1 MSGIRRG
8 GRGHAS
14 YNTSLC
20 WGKGIKT
27 FLCRHMRYAP
37 GPRSTKGFFLSLPC
51 PLRQC
56 GYPHQPLSF
65 ISSGNVMLLMLVT
78 NEEKNFP
85 GFRANY
91 SPIPQ
96 TTLSK
101 SNLFWTAVSS
111 LWNISTGHERLEMC
125 DLNVCWEKNATAA
138 EILRLPNVS
147 SPEITVIIFQ
157 SVDNN
162 NSNCV
167 KGQI

>member
-14 YNTSLC
+14 YNASLC
-20 WGKGIKT
+20 WEKALKRFCADT
-27 FLCRHMRYAP
+27 CVMHPAP
-37 GPRSTKGFFLSLPC
+37 GALKVSFCLPF

-56 GYPHQPLSF
+56 GYPDQSLSF

-101 SNLFWTAVSS
+101 SNLFRTAVRS

-125 DLNVCWEKNATAA
+125 DLNVCWKKNATAA

-147 SPEITVIIFQ
+147 EITVIIFQ
-157 SVDNN
+157 SVHNN

>member
-1 MSGIRRG
+1 MSGIRR

-14 YNTSLC
+14 YNASLC
-20 WGKGIKT
+20 WEKAT
-27 FLCRHMRYAP
+27 RFLCRHMRYAP
-37 GPRSTKGFFLSLPC
+37 GPRSTKVSFCLPF

-56 GYPHQPLSF
+56 GYPDQSLSF

-101 SNLFWTAVSS
+101 SNLFWTAVRS

-147 SPEITVIIFQ
+147 EITVIIFQ
-157 SVDNN
+157 SVHNN